1 MSLIL
6 PYSRSYKPKNWLT
19 GLLCALISLPI
30 SVFADK
36 PQHNHE
42 EHATEDH
49 VESEEK
55 FDPTELIMHHIGDAH
70 DWHIVD
76 IDGHAVS
83 VALPVILWTEG
94 GLVMFSSSEF
104 HHDDHGH
111 EVVEKGGQRFVK
123 SHEHIYYAAEKQGV
137 DGSYLTYET
146 NEKGEAVLM
155 NAAPLDFSI
164 TKNVASLFITIILIC
179 LLLFPAARNYKK
191 GPVPTGVAGF
201 IEPIALYLRDEVIRP
216 NVGEKH
222 YARFT
227 PYMLSLFFFIW
238 IGNML
243 GLVPFI
249 PGGAN
254 LTGNIAFTGVLA
266 VFTLVLILVN
276 SNKHYWGHMLWM
288 PGVPV
293 PVKILLAP
301 IELVGMMSK
310 PFALMIRLFANM
322 TAGHIIILSL
332 ISLIFIFETPLMSLA
347 AVPLTLFIF
356 VIKVFVS
363 LLQAYIFVLLTSLF
377 IGQAVAEPHH

>member
-1 MSLIL
+1 MLLIL
-6 PYSRSYKPKNWLT
+6 SYSRSYKPKNWLK
-19 GLLCALISLPI
+19 GLFAALVFFPI
-30 SVFADK
+30 FALADK
-36 PQHNHE
+36 PQHPTDGSHE
-42 EHATEDH
+42 EHEAAD
-49 VESEEK
+49 EK
-55 FDPTELIMHHIGDAH
+55 FNPTELIMHHVSDAH
-70 DWHIVD
+70 DWHIMD
-76 IDGHAVS
+76 LDGQAVS
-83 VALPVILWTEG
+83 VALPVILWTDG

-111 EVVEKGGQRFVK
+111 HVVESNGQRFVK
-123 SHEHIYYAAEKQGV
+123 SHEHIYYASKEQGV
-137 DGSYLTYET
+137 DGSYLTHTTDET
-146 NEKGEAVLM
+146 GNAILM

-164 TKNVASLFITIILIC
+164 TKNVASLFITIIL
-179 LLLFPAARNYKK
+179 LFVMLFPAARSYKK
-191 GPVPTGVAGF
+191 GPVPTGIAGF
-201 IEPIALYLRDEVIRP
+201 IEPIALYLRDDVIKP

-227 PYMLSLFFFIW
+227 PYMLTLFFFIW

-266 VFTLVLILVN
+266 LFTLILIIAN
-276 SNKHYWGHMLWM
+276 SNKNYWSHMLWM

-301 IELVGMMSK
+301 IELVGMLSK

-332 ISLIFIFETPLMSLA
+332 ISLIFIFETPMMSLA
-347 AVPLTLFIF
+347 AVPLTLFIY

>member
-1 MSLIL
+1 MLLNSIHTRTHGSKSWLTATIIALIL
-6 PYSRSYKPKNWLT
+6 
-19 GLLCALISLPI
+19 LPFF
-30 SVFADK
+30 STAGNSSD
-36 PQHNHE
+36 Q
-42 EHATEDH
+42 D
-49 VESEEK
+49 SDEK
-55 FDPTELIMHHIGDAH
+55 FNPTELIMHHIGDGH

-83 VALPVILWTEG
+83 LALPVILWTDN

-104 HHDDHGH
+104 HHDDHGTH
-111 EVVEKGGQRFVK
+111 VVEAGGQRFVK
-123 SHEHIYYAAEKQGV
+123 THEHIYYASAEA
-137 DGSYLTYET
+137 DAHGSYLTYKTDEEG
-146 NEKGEAVLM
+146 NKVLV
-155 NAAPLDFSI
+155 NQAPLDFSI
-164 TKNVASLFITIILIC
+164 TKNVASLFVTVILI
-179 LLLFPAARNYKK
+179 LLLILPAARNYKK

-201 IEPIALYLRDEVIRP
+201 IEPIALYLRDEVIKP
-216 NVGEKH
+216 NIGEKH

-227 PYMLSLFFFIW
+227 PYMLTLFFFVW

-243 GLVPFI
+243 GLLPFI

-254 LTGNIAFTGVLA
+254 LTGNIAFTATLA
-266 VFTLVLILVN
+266 VFTLILILVN

-347 AVPLTLFIF
+347 SVPLTLFIY

-363 LLQAYIFVLLTSLF
+363 LLQAYIFVLLSSLF